1 ALGRPRGEIAP
12 RRPPRSDLSVAAP
25 VRLPPGAQ
33 PPQGTLQTREVQARM
48 TGRKILVETRMMK
61 SVICDEALSRTV
73 SAAVTAPPP
82 AQAQRVRR

>member
-1 ALGRPRGEIAP
+1 M
-12 RRPPRSDLSVAAP
+12 
-25 VRLPPGAQ
+25 
-33 PPQGTLQTREVQARM
+33 QTREVQARM

-82 AQAQRVRR
+82 AQSQRVRR